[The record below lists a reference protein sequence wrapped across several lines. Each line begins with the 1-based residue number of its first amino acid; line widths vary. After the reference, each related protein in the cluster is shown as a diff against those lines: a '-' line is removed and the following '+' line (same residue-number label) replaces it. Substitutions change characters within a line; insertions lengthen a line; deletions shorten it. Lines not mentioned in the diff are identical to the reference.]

1 MTSEITHTEEI
12 SDNDLYI
19 VKSRE
24 VNIIFSDLS
33 DVQKIEIQQRFDKA
47 IVIAMKAQDLTAK
60 IQFEKEV
67 DEKQSEIQSKFEM
80 VFLFFAVLFFVTKY
94 STNGL
99 LVNFDSNWGYVVLLP
114 LIVSF
119 LYRYERHQTNKK
131 INNYNTELKNLNW
144 CWKELVPNYRLN
156 EFVEYRIKNKLD
168 TDERG
173 TFNLH
178 TVALK
183 RSIVNVVGFK
193 YDFA

>member
-1 MTSEITHTEEI
+1 MTTEITHTEEI

-24 VNIIFSDLS
+24 VNQIFSELS

-60 IQFEKEV
+60 IQFEKKV

-80 VFLFFAVLFFVTKY
+80 TFLFFGFLFFVAKY
-94 STNGL
+94 GTNGL
-99 LVNFDSNWGYVVLLP
+99 LNFENNWGYVVLLP
-114 LIVSF
+114 LAVSF
-119 LYRYERHQTNKK
+119 LYRFERHLTNKR
-131 INNYNTELKNLNW
+131 IDNCNSELKNLNL
-144 CWKELVPNYRLN
+144 CWRELVPNYRLD
-156 EFVEYRIKNKLD
+156 EFVEYRIKNGLD
-168 TDERG
+168 ANEIG
-173 TFNLH
+173 TFKLH

-183 RSIVNVVGFK
+183 RSIVNVVGCK